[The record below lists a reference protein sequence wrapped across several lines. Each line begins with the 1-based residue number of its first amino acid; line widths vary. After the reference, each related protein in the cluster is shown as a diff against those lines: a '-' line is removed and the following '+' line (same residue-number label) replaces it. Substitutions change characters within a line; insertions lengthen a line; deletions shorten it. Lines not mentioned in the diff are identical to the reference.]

1 MAQFLS
7 ALNPAIMLWLVF
19 TIIFVVIELAT
30 VGLTSIWFAAGALVA
45 LIAAMLGA
53 NAIVQFL
60 LFLVVS
66 IALLFATKPLV
77 RTHINAKAEKTN
89 ADSAIGDEIRIVERV
104 SNIDQTGTAI
114 VRGQEWTVRTED
126 DKETIEAGEM
136 AKVVRIS
143 GVKLIVE
150 KMKEE

>member
-77 RTHINAKAEKTN
+77 RAHINAKAEKTN